1 MYIKAPLNHP
11 TNHIKLIKGSDVHP
25 VYGDVM
31 TLAVRGPI
39 MTHSKSF

>member
-1 MYIKAPLNHP
+1 MYIKASLNLP
-11 TNHIKLIKGSDVHP
+11 TIHIKLIKPDVHP

-31 TLAVRGPI
+31 TLAERGPI